1 MKVLQ
6 IILSTLLVNF
16 CSMEVANK
24 SPSSSSQHGSCPLLD
39 GVFVS
44 VMRRIFN
51 PGFHKEL
58 VSEVE
63 LMLTTTLLPD
73 KCTLLMEETI
83 PRGAYV
89 DPDQLRELRYRTGL
103 RYTLKIRCYLLKHL
117 KGLFF

>member
-1 MKVLQ
+1 MKVLE

-24 SPSSSSQHGSCPLLD
+24 SPSSSQHGSCPLLD

-89 DPDQLRELRYRTGL
+89 DADQLRELRYRTGL
-103 RYTLKIRCYLLKHL
+103 RYTFKIRCYLLKHL